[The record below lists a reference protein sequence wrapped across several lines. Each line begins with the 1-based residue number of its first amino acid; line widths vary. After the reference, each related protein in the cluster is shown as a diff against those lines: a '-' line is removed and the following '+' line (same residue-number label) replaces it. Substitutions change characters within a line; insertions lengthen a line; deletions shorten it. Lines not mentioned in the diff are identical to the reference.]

1 MMEASVE
8 ISKSARIG
16 EIFLEH
22 QLITAEQLDTAL
34 RRQSKTGGRLGSIL
48 LELGFVKID
57 ELLHVLS
64 QLHGVHTID
73 LLAQT
78 LDPEVLNELTYSQVI
93 KYSVL
98 PIGKGVKSLFIAMVN
113 PGFAEEIESAC
124 GKKLQPIVVP
134 QTQMTRVINY
144 LENLGH
150 FPDKETTF
158 SELLKEETNEAPPG
172 GNSDLWGLFRML
184 VAEGASDL
192 LLTAGTPPCLKKN
205 NTILRQPGHSLTP
218 QEVAH
223 YANMLMTPVQQQEF
237 EAVSDIDFGLTVSD
251 LGRFRINIFKQRSSC
266 SIAVRN
272 VMEEIPSREE
282 LGLPPWIEDFA
293 LEKQGL
299 IMITGPAG
307 QGKSSTLACLVDII
321 NSRRQCNIITI
332 EDPIEFHHKH
342 KLSNVNQRE
351 VGRDT
356 ESFQQ
361 GLRRVFR
368 QSPDVIVIGEMRDP
382 ESFAIA
388 LQAAETGH
396 LVISTMHASFSTS
409 AIERIIDIFPPAQQ
423 QQIRVQLA
431 ESFLLV
437 LNQRLI
443 SHHDGHGRALA
454 YESLMSSSRIKKLIR
469 EGKTHHIR
477 VQLSRSPDEFQPMDL
492 SLVQLVKDGKISEDE
507 GLKYCENPALFRE
520 SLLRRIAPAARSR

>member
-1 MMEASVE
+1 ME

-34 RRQSKTGGRLGSIL
+34 RRQSETGGRLGSIL

-158 SELLKEETNEAPPG
+158 SELLREQIDEAPRSD
-172 GNSDLWGLFRML
+172 NSDLWGLFKVL

-192 LLTAGTPPCLKKN
+192 LLTAGTPPVLKR
-205 NTILRQPGHSLTP
+205 TTQLCGS
-218 QEVAH
+218 
-223 YANMLMTPVQQQEF
+223 
-237 EAVSDIDFGLTVSD
+237 
-251 LGRFRINIFKQRSSC
+251 
-266 SIAVRN
+266 
-272 VMEEIPSREE
+272 
-282 LGLPPWIEDFA
+282 
-293 LEKQGL
+293 
-299 IMITGPAG
+299 PA
-307 QGKSSTLACLVDII
+307 TA
-321 NSRRQCNIITI
+321 
-332 EDPIEFHHKH
+332 
-342 KLSNVNQRE
+342 
-351 VGRDT
+351 
-356 ESFQQ
+356 
-361 GLRRVFR
+361 
-368 QSPDVIVIGEMRDP
+368 
-382 ESFAIA
+382 
-388 LQAAETGH
+388 
-396 LVISTMHASFSTS
+396 
-409 AIERIIDIFPPAQQ
+409 
-423 QQIRVQLA
+423 
-431 ESFLLV
+431 
-437 LNQRLI
+437 
-443 SHHDGHGRALA
+443 
-454 YESLMSSSRIKKLIR
+454 
-469 EGKTHHIR
+469 
-477 VQLSRSPDEFQPMDL
+477 
-492 SLVQLVKDGKISEDE
+492 
-507 GLKYCENPALFRE
+507 
-520 SLLRRIAPAARSR
+520 

>member
-1 MMEASVE
+1 MEN
-8 ISKSARIG
+8 SKAARIG

-22 QLITAEQLDTAL
+22 QLITAEQLDAAL
-34 RRQSKTGGRLGSIL
+34 RRQRETGGRLGSIL

-57 ELLHVLS
+57 DLLHVLS

-73 LLAQT
+73 LLSQT
-78 LDPEVLNELTYSQVI
+78 LDPDVLNELTYSQVI

-98 PIGKGVKSLFIAMVN
+98 PIGKGIKSLFIAMVN

-134 QTQMTRVINY
+134 QVQMTRVINY

-150 FPDKETTF
+150 LPDKETTF
-158 SELLKEETNEAPPG
+158 SDLLREEANEAPRS
-172 GNSDLWGLFRML
+172 GNSDLWDMFREL
-184 VAEGASDL
+184 VSEGASDL
-192 LLTAGTPPCLKKN
+192 LLTAGTPPSLKKN
-205 NTILRQPGHSLTP
+205 NAIVRQPGRSLTP
-218 QEVAH
+218 EEVAD
-223 YANMLMTPVQQQEF
+223 YANRLMTPVQKQEF
-237 EAVSDIDFGLTVSD
+237 EAVSDIDFGLTVPD

-272 VMEEIPSREE
+272 VMEEIPTREE
-282 LGLPPWIEDFA
+282 LGLPSWVEDFA
-293 LEKQGL
+293 LKKQGL
-299 IMITGPAG
+299 IMITGPTG
-307 QGKSSTLACLVDII
+307 QGKSSTLACLVDLI

-332 EDPIEFHHKH
+332 EDPIEFHHRH

-356 ESFQQ
+356 ENFHQ

-409 AIERIIDIFPPAQQ
+409 AIERIIDIFPPIQQ

-443 SHHDGHGRALA
+443 PHHDGQGMALA
-454 YESLMSSSRIKKLIR
+454 YEGLMSSPRIKNLIR

-477 VQLSRSPDEFQPMDL
+477 VQLSRSPDEFQPLDL
-492 SLVQLVKDGKISEDE
+492 SIAQLVRDGRISEDE
-507 GLKYCENPALFRE
+507 GLKYCENPALFKE
-520 SLLRRIAPAARSR
+520 AISRRKRPAANPR

>member
-1 MMEASVE
+1 
-8 ISKSARIG
+8 
-16 EIFLEH
+16 
-22 QLITAEQLDTAL
+22 
-34 RRQSKTGGRLGSIL
+34 
-48 LELGFVKID
+48 
-57 ELLHVLS
+57 
-64 QLHGVHTID
+64 
-73 LLAQT
+73 
-78 LDPEVLNELTYSQVI
+78 
-93 KYSVL
+93 
-98 PIGKGVKSLFIAMVN
+98 
-113 PGFAEEIESAC
+113 
-124 GKKLQPIVVP
+124 
-134 QTQMTRVINY
+134 
-144 LENLGH
+144 
-150 FPDKETTF
+150 
-158 SELLKEETNEAPPG
+158 
-172 GNSDLWGLFRML
+172 
-184 VAEGASDL
+184 
-192 LLTAGTPPCLKKN
+192 
-205 NTILRQPGHSLTP
+205 
-218 QEVAH
+218 
-223 YANMLMTPVQQQEF
+223 
-237 EAVSDIDFGLTVSD
+237 
-251 LGRFRINIFKQRSSC
+251 
-266 SIAVRN
+266 
-272 VMEEIPSREE
+272 
-282 LGLPPWIEDFA
+282 
-293 LEKQGL
+293 
-299 IMITGPAG
+299 MITGPTG
-307 QGKSSTLACLVDII
+307 HGKSSTLACLVDII

-356 ESFQQ
+356 ESFHQ

-492 SLVQLVKDGKISEDE
+492 SLVQLVKNGKISEDE